1 MIDYLYYKKNYNGK
15 IITNK
20 SEFEKFENL
29 SVRYIK
35 SVINS
40 DIEYKEEDIYDCI
53 CAVAEQMYIKND
65 SQNIKS
71 ETVDG
76 YSVTYADNSG
86 KELYE
91 TLKLYLPKELLY
103 RGIGK

>member
-20 SEFEKFENL
+20 SEFERFEKL

-40 DIEYKEEDIYDCI
+40 DAEYKEEDIYDCI
-53 CAVAEQMYIKND
+53 CAVAEEMYESND

-76 YSVTYADNSG
+76 YSVTYADKHAKS
-86 KELYE
+86 LYE
-91 TLKLYLPKELLY
+91 ILKLYLPKELLY